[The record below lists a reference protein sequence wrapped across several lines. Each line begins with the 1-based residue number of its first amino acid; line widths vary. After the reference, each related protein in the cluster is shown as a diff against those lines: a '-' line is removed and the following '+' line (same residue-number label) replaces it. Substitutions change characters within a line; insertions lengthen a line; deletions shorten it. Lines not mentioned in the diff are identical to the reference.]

1 MQRDSTNGGRPHGTG
16 SLLRHR
22 HRSGAET
29 WYGKW
34 HTNGRQVMRAL
45 GPARHVDGSAG
56 LTAEQA
62 EAVLLAAIVG
72 AKTATASSDVIDVAE
87 AGRRYIANR
96 EMLGLKFGTLSD
108 YESYLRVHLVP
119 FFGDRPLDEVDV
131 DQVDLF
137 VATKRSEGKATK
149 SIRNYLGLL
158 QAIYGLAVKR
168 GWCTSNPVAAID
180 KPRDRRDHDIR
191 YLTNEELEA
200 LLDATLDT
208 ELGRLE
214 RTLYLTG
221 AMTGLRRGE
230 LLALRWQDVDLDA
243 GVIRVRRTYSRGQF
257 GTPKSR
263 RSSRAV
269 PLAERVGSALRDHHR
284 YSTFDGEIDLVFAHP
299 QLGRVLDPSRV
310 RKRFQAAARR
320 AGLRPVRVH
329 DLRHTFGTRMAAAGA
344 PLRAIQEWMGH
355 SDQRTTLIYADYA
368 PDLTQGAMWA
378 NRAFAVADAKTWSL
392 DPSATTT

>member
-1 MQRDSTNGGRPHGTG
+1 MQRDSTNGVRPHGTG

-34 HTNGRQVMRAL
+34 RTNGRQVMRAL
-45 GPARHVDGSAG
+45 GPAQHVDGSAG
-56 LTAEQA
+56 LTVEQA
-62 EAVLLAAIVG
+62 EEALLEAIDVSKTESRQLAA
-72 AKTATASSDVIDVAE
+72 IDVAE

-96 EMLGLKFGTLSD
+96 EILGMKYGTLSD

-119 FFGDRPLDEVDV
+119 FFGKCSLDEINVDRV
-131 DQVDLF
+131 DDF
-137 VATKRSEGKATK
+137 IATKRLEGKAIK

-158 QAIYGLAVKR
+158 HAIFALALKR
-168 GWCTSNPVAAID
+168 GWCATNPVAAID
-180 KPRDRRDHDIR
+180 KPRDPHDHDIR
-191 YLTNEELEA
+191 YLNGDELEA
-200 LLDATLDT
+200 LLRSTPPT

-214 RTLYLTG
+214 QTLYLTA

-230 LLALRWQDVDLDA
+230 LLALRWQDVDFDA
-243 GVIRVRRTYSRGQF
+243 GVIRVRRTYSRGEF

-263 RSSRAV
+263 RSNRAV
-269 PLAERVGSALRDHHR
+269 PLAERLTIALVRQREAAVFTAD
-284 YSTFDGEIDLVFAHP
+284 SDLVFARP
-299 QLGRVLDPSRV
+299 ETGQVLDPSRV

-320 AGLRPVRVH
+320 AGLRPVRFH
-329 DLRHTFGTRMAAAGA
+329 DLRHSFATRMAAAGA

-355 SDQRTTLIYADYA
+355 SDQRTTMIYAHFA

-378 NRAFAVADAKTWSL
+378 ERAFAAS
-392 DPSATTT
+392 PPGS